1 MPASD
6 VTIEGIFS
14 IDVNYFKSKVDAV
27 QNATTVEDIYDAI
40 VSSNTALTLY
50 DGMDIQSIVDEINRL
65 NTLVNQYKQMAQ
77 AAEND
82 VKNAVDVVSAILGT
96 LVQMA
101 IVALATV
108 IVKRRLF

>member
-1 MPASD
+1 
-6 VTIEGIFS
+6 
-14 IDVNYFKSKVDAV
+14 
-27 QNATTVEDIYDAI
+27 
-40 VSSNTALTLY
+40 
-50 DGMDIQSIVDEINRL
+50 
-65 NTLVNQYKQMAQ
+65 MAQ

-96 LVQMA
+96 LVQKA